1 MNGNKKNPTKFV
13 GYLICMLSNSNKFY
27 FFQASQH
34 SCRYCCM
41 PQGIL

>member
-13 GYLICMLSNSNKFY
+13 GYVICMRSYSNKFC
-27 FFQASQH
+27 FFQTSPH
-34 SCRYCCM
+34 SGCCM